1 VKYSISSPK
10 GIFKKQKI
18 KMKII
23 HVHLPK
29 VMSNFCYYRKK
40 IFIYTIHIFLR
51 SFNKKKKGVIDLNSV
66 NSVNR
71 IACYG

>member
-1 VKYSISSPK
+1 
-10 GIFKKQKI
+10 
-18 KMKII
+18 MKII